1 MMNEL
6 KKWYW
11 EGERGM
17 SDTPHSGIGVRPYY
31 EAIDVDSYYGDLLVE
46 QEKRINGLL
55 TVIEATYARKKQKAE
70 DKKRACASCGKEMAV
85 EGVMYYCEDC
95 DGRFL
100 TNEKCLP
107 DKKQTLT
114 DKEPMLTDR
123 EREAFEEPVMEE
135 MTEPAW
141 KAIRQ
146 YINDAN
152 DPLLHD
158 FAKALIWLKERADDE
173 RSRIILLDERIV
185 HLEEKAKEL
194 EGDMR

>member
-1 MMNEL
+1 MSEL

-11 EGERGM
+11 AGEKGM
-17 SDTPHSGIGVRPYY
+17 SDTLQSGTALGVNVYY
-31 EAIDVDSYYGDLLVE
+31 EGIDVDNYYCDLIVE
-46 QEKRINGLL
+46 KEKRINELL
-55 TVIEATYARKKQKAE
+55 TVIETANNVLNVFYTREKQKAG
-70 DKKRACASCGKEMAV
+70 DKKKTCAGCGKEMAV
-85 EGVMYYCEDC
+85 EGVMYYCEEC
-95 DGRFL
+95 DDRL
-100 TNEKCLP
+100 
-107 DKKQTLT
+107 
-114 DKEPMLTDR
+114 LTDR
-123 EREAFEEPVMEE
+123 EKEAFANPGPVMKDGEIGSAE
-135 MTEPAW
+135 VTEPAW